1 MMFKVSALLLSL
13 SLVSLANTARA
24 ECVIL
29 LHGLLRG
36 PASMTVIEQTL
47 QAQGYTTVAPGY
59 PSNKLPFEELIGI
72 AIDDAVETCGTAK
85 THFVT
90 HSLGGILVR
99 AWLSENR
106 PEVMGHVVMMGP
118 PNKGSELVDEL
129 GDLGA
134 FEWINGPTGMALGT
148 DDNSAPNT
156 VGLPAVSVGVIAG
169 DKSLN
174 PVYSMIIEGP
184 DDGKVSVESTR
195 LPGLADHI
203 TLHVTHTFMM
213 NDPMVIRQT
222 LEFLQNGAFD
232 HDLTL
237 RDLITD
243 VLD

>member
-1 MMFKVSALLLSL
+1 MFKVSTLFLSL
-13 SLVSLANTARA
+13 LIATLASTARA
-24 ECVIL
+24 DCVIV

-36 PASMTVIEQTL
+36 PISMTVIEQTL

-59 PSNKLPFEELIGI
+59 PSTELPFEELVGI
-72 AIDDAVETCGTAK
+72 ALDDAVDECGAAK

-99 AWLSENR
+99 AWLSEHR
-106 PEVMGHVVMMGP
+106 PEVMGRVVMLGP
-118 PNKGSELVDEL
+118 PNKGSELVDEM

-134 FEWINGPTGMALGT
+134 FAWINGPTGLALGT
-148 DDNSAPNT
+148 GPNSAPNT
-156 VGLPAVSVGVIAG
+156 VGFPSVEVGVIAG
-169 DKSLN
+169 DRSLN
-174 PVYSMIIEGP
+174 PVYSMIIDGE

-195 LPGLADHI
+195 LPGLTDHI

-213 NDPMVIRQT
+213 NDPMVIGQT
-222 LEFLQNGAFD
+222 LNFLQDGAFD
-232 HDLTL
+232 HDMTL

>member
-1 MMFKVSALLLSL
+1 MMFKVSGLLLSL
-13 SLVSLANTARA
+13 LFVTLATTARA
-24 ECVIL
+24 DCVVV

-47 QAQGYTTVAPGY
+47 RAQGYTTVSPGY
-59 PSNKLPFEELIGI
+59 PSNKLPFEELVGI
-72 AIDDAVETCGTAK
+72 ALDDAVETCAPAK

-99 AWLSENR
+99 AWLAKNR
-106 PEVMGHVVMMGP
+106 PENMGSVVMLGP

-148 DDNSAPNT
+148 DPESAPNT
-156 VGLPAVSVGVIAG
+156 VGLPAVRVGVIAG

-184 DDGKVSVESTR
+184 DDGKVSVESTK
-195 LPGLADHI
+195 LPGLSDHI

-237 RDLITD
+237 RDLIED

>member
-1 MMFKVSALLLSL
+1 MFKVSTVLLSL
-13 SLVSLANTARA
+13 LVATVASTARA
-24 ECVIL
+24 DCVIV

-47 QAQGYTTVAPGY
+47 RAQGYTTIAPGY
-59 PSNKLPFEELIGI
+59 PSTEEPFEELVHI
-72 AIDDAVETCGTAK
+72 ALDDAIEECAPAR

-106 PEVMGHVVMMGP
+106 PEVMGRVVMLGP
-118 PNKGSELVDEL
+118 PNKGSELVDEF

-148 DDNSAPNT
+148 GPNSAPNS
-156 VGLPAVSVGVIAG
+156 VGLPSVEVGVIAG
-169 DKSLN
+169 DRSLN
-174 PVYSMIIEGP
+174 PVYSMIIDGA
-184 DDGKVSVESTR
+184 DDGKVSVESTK
-195 LPGLADHI
+195 LPGLTDHMV
-203 TLHVTHTFMM
+203 LHVTHTFMM

>member
-1 MMFKVSALLLSL
+1 MMFKVSVLLLSL
-13 SLVSLANTARA
+13 TITALATTARA
-24 ECVIL
+24 DCVIV

-47 QAQGYTTVAPGY
+47 QAQGYATVAPGY
-59 PSNKLPFEELIGI
+59 PSTELPFEQLVGI
-72 AIDDAVETCGTAK
+72 AIDDAVEECGSAR

-99 AWLSENR
+99 AWLAENR
-106 PEVMGHVVMMGP
+106 PEVMGNVVMLGP

-148 DDNSAPNT
+148 DAESAPNT
-156 VGLPAVSVGVIAG
+156 VGLPAVQVGVIAG

-174 PVYSMIIEGP
+174 PVYSMIIDGP

-195 LPGLADHI
+195 LPGLSDHI

>member
-1 MMFKVSALLLSL
+1 MLFLL
-13 SLVSLANTARA
+13 VTTFAPTARA
-24 ECVIL
+24 DCVIV

-47 QAQGYTTVAPGY
+47 RAQGYTTIAPGY
-59 PSNKLPFEELIGI
+59 PSTERPFEELVGI
-72 AIDDAVETCGTAK
+72 ALDDAADACGSAK

-106 PEVMGHVVMMGP
+106 PQVMGRVVMLGP
-118 PNKGSELVDEL
+118 PNKGSELVDEF

-148 DDNSAPNT
+148 GPNSAPNS
-156 VGLPAVSVGVIAG
+156 VGLPAVEVGVIAG
-169 DKSLN
+169 DRSLN
-174 PVYSMIIEGP
+174 PVYSMIIEGA

-195 LPGLADHI
+195 LPGLSDHI

-232 HDLTL
+232 HTLTL

>member
-1 MMFKVSALLLSL
+1 MMFKNSTLFASLLF
-13 SLVSLANTARA
+13 VTLATTARA
-24 ECVIL
+24 DCVIL
-29 LHGLLRG
+29 LHGLFRG

-47 QAQGYTTVAPGY
+47 RVQGYSTVAPGY
-59 PSNKLPFEELIGI
+59 PSTKLPFEQLVGI
-72 AIDDAVETCGTAK
+72 AIDDAIEECGSAR

-106 PEVMGHVVMMGP
+106 PETMGRVVMMGP

-134 FEWINGPTGMALGT
+134 FEWLNGPTGMALGT
-148 DDNSAPNT
+148 GPDSAPNT

-174 PVYSMIIEGP
+174 PVYSMIIDGP
-184 DDGKVSVESTR
+184 DDGKVSVDSTR
-195 LPGLADHI
+195 LPGLSDHI

>member
-1 MMFKVSALLLSL
+1 MMFKVSALFLSL
-13 SLVSLANTARA
+13 ALATLATSARA
-24 ECVIL
+24 DCVIV

-36 PASMTVIEQTL
+36 PTSMAVIEQTL
-47 QAQGYTTVAPGY
+47 RAQGYTTVAPGY
-59 PSNKLPFEELIGI
+59 PSTELPFEELVGI
-72 AIDDAVETCGTAK
+72 AIDDAIDECGDAK

-99 AWLSENR
+99 AWLAKNR
-106 PEVMGHVVMMGP
+106 PKVMGSVVMLGP
-118 PNKGSELVDEL
+118 PNQGSELVDEL

-148 DDNSAPNT
+148 DAESAPNT
-156 VGLPAVSVGVIAG
+156 VGLPAVNVGVIAG

-184 DDGKVSVESTR
+184 DDGKVSVASTK
-195 LPGLADHI
+195 LPGLSDHI

-222 LEFLQNGAFD
+222 LEFLQKGAFD

-243 VLD
+243 VLE

>member
-1 MMFKVSALLLSL
+1 MMFKVSALFLSL
-13 SLVSLANTARA
+13 ALATLATTARA
-24 ECVIL
+24 DCVIV

-36 PASMTVIEQTL
+36 PTSMAVIEQTL
-47 QAQGYTTVAPGY
+47 RAQGYTTVAPGY
-59 PSNKLPFEELIGI
+59 PSTELPFEELVGI
-72 AIDDAVETCGTAK
+72 AIDDAIDECGDAK

-99 AWLSENR
+99 AWLAENR
-106 PEVMGHVVMMGP
+106 PKVMGRVVMLGP
-118 PNKGSELVDEL
+118 PNQGSELVDEL

-148 DDNSAPNT
+148 DAESAPNT

-184 DDGKVSVESTR
+184 DDGKVSVASTK
-195 LPGLADHI
+195 LPGLSDHI

-222 LEFLQNGAFD
+222 LEFLQKGAFD

-243 VLD
+243 VLE

>member
-1 MMFKVSALLLSL
+1 MMFKVSALVLSL
-13 SLVSLANTARA
+13 LMTTFATSARA
-24 ECVIL
+24 ECVIV

-36 PASMTVIEQTL
+36 PVSMTVIEQTL
-47 QAQGYTTVAPGY
+47 QAQGYQTVAPGY
-59 PSNKLPFEELIGI
+59 PSTELPFEELVGI
-72 AIDDAVETCGTAK
+72 AIDDAVEECGVAK

-106 PEVMGHVVMMGP
+106 PEVMGRVVMMGP

-148 DDNSAPNT
+148 DANSAPNT

-174 PVYSMIIEGP
+174 PVYSMIIDGP
-184 DDGKVSVESTR
+184 DDGKVSVESTK
-195 LPGLADHI
+195 LPGLSDHI
-203 TLHVTHTFMM
+203 TLHVPHTYMM

-222 LEFLQNGAFD
+222 LEFLQAGAFD